1 MHQLTARD
9 GSNQGIDDQE
19 CAAQPRGG
27 SRAREAP
34 QGQVA
39 QPDGHRP
46 PRAGTRH
53 GGRALQW
60 TGSPGGRLER
70 GGVPRLRAGD
80 RAIRGGRRGALA
92 LSALC
97 LDTSAYSNFRRGNEE
112 VAALLDRA
120 ELVGVPT
127 VALGELRTGFL
138 LGGRRQRNETELTAF
153 LDSSV
158 VEVLPVDAETSR
170 HYAEI
175 VTELRK
181 AGTPVPTNDIWIAAI
196 AARNG
201 TTVLTCDDHFERIG
215 RVGSI
220 VIDS

>member
-1 MHQLTARD
+1 MT
-9 GSNQGIDDQE
+9 SF
-19 CAAQPRGG
+19 
-27 SRAREAP
+27 
-34 QGQVA
+34 
-39 QPDGHRP
+39 
-46 PRAGTRH
+46 
-53 GGRALQW
+53 
-60 TGSPGGRLER
+60 
-70 GGVPRLRAGD
+70 
-80 RAIRGGRRGALA
+80 
-92 LSALC
+92 C

-138 LGGRRQRNETELTAF
+138 LGNKQQRNETELQTF
-153 LDSSV
+153 LDNPV
-158 VEVLPVDAETSR
+158 VEVVSVDSETSR

-175 VTELRK
+175 VAELRR

-196 AARNG
+196 AARSG

-220 VIDS
+220 VIGT